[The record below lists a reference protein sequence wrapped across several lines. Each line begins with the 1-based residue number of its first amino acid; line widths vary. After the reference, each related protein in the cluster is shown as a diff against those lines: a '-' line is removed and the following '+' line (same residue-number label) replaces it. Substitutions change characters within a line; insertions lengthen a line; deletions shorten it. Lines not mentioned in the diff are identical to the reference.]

1 MLSEGVSQ
9 NTVWP
14 LVGDWVKTAIQFTH
28 AYWLGVDNLVD
39 HLDVEIQSRNL
50 LTFVDKRTLKEVV
63 PFSKL
68 KEYLKV
74 NAPHVRHYV
83 TEASGTDNNNNNK
96 THFITENYFITKYT
110 TFVITYLFN
119 YLKIT

>member
-1 MLSEGVSQ
+1 MKIHE
-9 NTVWP
+9 P
-14 LVGDWVKTAIQFTH
+14 LLQVLKM
-28 AYWLGVDNLVD
+28 
-39 HLDVEIQSRNL
+39 EKNL

-74 NAPHVRHYV
+74 NAPHVRQYV
-83 TEASGTDNNNNNK
+83 TEASGTDNNNNN

-119 YLKIT
+119 YLKIA

>member
-1 MLSEGVSQ
+1 MSVNQEQSIFVLS
-9 NTVWP
+9 
-14 LVGDWVKTAIQFTH
+14 
-28 AYWLGVDNLVD
+28 YWEYVRAACVN
-39 HLDVEIQSRNL
+39 
-50 LTFVDKRTLKEVV
+50 V

>member
-1 MLSEGVSQ
+1 MKIYSEYFGATFAIKGQ
-9 NTVWP
+9 NTKQSRFCCHIIRGHVTDRHVISNNENTRTP
-14 LVGDWVKTAIQFTH
+14 AS
-28 AYWLGVDNLVD
+28 GV
-39 HLDVEIQSRNL
+39 ETGRNL

-83 TEASGTDNNNNNK
+83 TEASGTDNNNNNNTVTLYYRK
-96 THFITENYFITKYT
+96 LLHY
-110 TFVITYLFN
+110 
-119 YLKIT
+119 

>member
-1 MLSEGVSQ
+1 MKIHE
-9 NTVWP
+9 P
-14 LVGDWVKTAIQFTH
+14 LLQVLKM
-28 AYWLGVDNLVD
+28 
-39 HLDVEIQSRNL
+39 EKNL

-83 TEASGTDNNNNNK
+83 TEASATDNNNNNNNN
-96 THFITENYFITKYT
+96 THLITENYLITKYT

-119 YLKIT
+119 YLKIA

>member
-1 MLSEGVSQ
+1 MKIYSQFWRDFCDQRQIKGQ
-9 NTVWP
+9 NTKQSRFCCHIIRGHVTDRHVISNNENTRTP
-14 LVGDWVKTAIQFTH
+14 AS
-28 AYWLGVDNLVD
+28 GV
-39 HLDVEIQSRNL
+39 ETRRNL

-83 TEASGTDNNNNNK
+83 TEASGTDNNNNN
-96 THFITENYFITKYT
+96 TH
-110 TFVITYLFN
+110 TFYYRKELHF
-119 YLKIT
+119 